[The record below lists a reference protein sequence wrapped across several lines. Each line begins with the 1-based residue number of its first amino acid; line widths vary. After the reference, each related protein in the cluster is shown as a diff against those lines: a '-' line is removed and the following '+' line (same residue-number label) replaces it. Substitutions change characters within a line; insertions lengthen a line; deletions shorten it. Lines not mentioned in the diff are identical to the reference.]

1 MIVKSFR
8 CTILMGEEIEE
19 CVEKYGFENETSYI
33 HFAITSGK
41 KFLEKADF
49 FKDNPDEATKF
60 LEEMKP
66 QIGKLKEQSAVLTY
80 IQNLPEDMQNGIFHS
95 LDEARIRKAGDE
107 LIIQRWKR
115 YAEPRGF
122 EIEKKIGYK
131 EIKVELGNNT
141 RTLFRPIL
149 PLDKEWETM
158 TQNQR
163 DALYLELKKK
173 SEGLQERNDS
183 SQMIDEKLRMIEK
196 EMDFD

>member
-8 CTILMGEEIEE
+8 CTIPMGEEIEE

-49 FKDNPDEATKF
+49 FKNNPDEATKF

-66 QIGKLKEQSAVLTY
+66 QIGKIKEQSAVLTY

-95 LDEARIRKAGDE
+95 LDEARIQKAGNE

-122 EIEKKIGYK
+122 EIEKKIGFK
-131 EIKVELGNNT
+131 EKKCELGGLT
-141 RTLFRPIL
+141 RILYRPIL
-149 PLDKEWETM
+149 PLDEEWHTM
-158 TQNQR
+158 TKEQHS
-163 DALYLELKKK
+163 ALYLELKKK
-173 SEGLQERNDS
+173 AEELQQRKQDS
-183 SQMIDEKLRMIEK
+183 HIIDETLKMIEYEIEK
-196 EMDFD
+196 E

>member
-8 CTILMGEEIEE
+8 CSIPMQEEMEE
-19 CVEKYGFENETSYI
+19 CVKKYDFDSETSFI

-49 FKDNPDEATKF
+49 FKNNPDEATKF

-80 IQNLPEDMQNGIFHS
+80 IQNLPEDMQKGIFHS
-95 LDEARIRKAGDE
+95 LDEARIQKAGDE
-107 LIIQRWKR
+107 RITQRWKR
-115 YAEPRGF
+115 YARPRGF
-122 EIEKKIGYK
+122 ELEKKIGYK
-131 EIKVELGNNT
+131 ELKVELGNNT

-149 PLDKEWETM
+149 PLDEEWETM
-158 TQNQR
+158 TQTQR

-173 SEGLQERNDS
+173 SEELQERNDS